1 MEEGYKSLVV
11 LWLEGWVWLLETVE
25 IARIDCKKL
34 CNAEE
39 LTGYVELEAATD
51 FKQRTAYL

>member
-1 MEEGYKSLVV
+1 
-11 LWLEGWVWLLETVE
+11 LETVE